1 MPREWNT
8 SFREPW
14 NPIIKKCL
22 DGVDLH
28 NKLYFESQDTFHL
41 NQADLLRQ
49 YVSRLKTW
57 IHNTEPE
64 GFHRKE
70 NYGSDDTP
78 QSEELLQFPSDQH
91 R

>member
-28 NKLYFESQDTFHL
+28 NKLYFETKDTFHL
-41 NQADLLRQ
+41 NQADLLRL
-49 YVSRLKTW
+49 YVSRLKDW
-57 IHNTEPE
+57 IHTNEPE
-64 GFHRKE
+64 GFHRKCK
-70 NYGSDDTP
+70 NLST
-78 QSEELLQFPSDQH
+78 ELPYYQDLHP
-91 R
+91 

>member
-28 NKLYFESQDTFHL
+28 TKLYLESQDTFHL
-41 NQADLLRQ
+41 NQADLLRL
-49 YVSRLKTW
+49 YVSRLKDW
-57 IHNTEPE
+57 IHKTEPE
-64 GFHRKE
+64 GFHRGE
-70 NYGSDDTP
+70 SN
-78 QSEELLQFPSDQH
+78 EVVERVLE
-91 R
+91 